1 MDPETIRFTDRMG
14 MLFEAE
20 GRPRIAGRIFGRLLV
35 SEEPRSLDQLAA
47 DLAVSKASASTNAR
61 MLAGLGIL
69 ERICRPGDRHDYY
82 RVTPDLFE
90 RTIAERLSRWQ
101 RFTEAV
107 ALARRSLPIRSERVR
122 ERLRRYETAYG
133 YLTDAIA
140 AAVAQWEEDES
151 TTYAGSGSA
160 R

>member
-14 MLFEAE
+14 LLFEAE

-35 SEEPRSLDQLAA
+35 SEEALSLDQLAA

-61 MLAGLGIL
+61 LLAGMGML
-69 ERICRPGDRHDYY
+69 ERACRAGDRHDYY

-107 ALARRSLPIRSERVR
+107 AQARRSLPIRSERVR
-122 ERLRRYETAYG
+122 DRLRRYETAYG

-140 AAVAQWEEDES
+140 AAVAQWEDDES
-151 TTYAGSGSA
+151 ASLTSAGGG

>member
-1 MDPETIRFTDRMG
+1 
-14 MLFEAE
+14 
-20 GRPRIAGRIFGRLLV
+20 
-35 SEEPRSLDQLAA
+35 
-47 DLAVSKASASTNAR
+47 

-69 ERICRPGDRHDYY
+69 ERVCRPGDRHDYY

-107 ALARRSLPIRSERVR
+107 AQARRSLPIRSARVR

-133 YLTDAIA
+133 YLTEAIA

-151 TTYAGSGSA
+151 TRYAGTGSS